1 MQGVEFLLSIKSELT
16 TVCNYKLCTGKNFIK
31 YWSPHPS
38 GTGPNALRNR
48 VPGPGL
54 KRPEVNKETG
64 QRFTDDPPCQVR
76 APRRPWDFKFRVIVD
91 RAQSHLIQPQGSSH
105 GRPGWQNLSNP
116 GLGRRGHP
124 DHSSHRLRARL
135 HFVMAAELRST
146 PSVRVSRASSPVQV
160 TF

>member
-1 MQGVEFLLSIKSELT
+1 MCEGCAGVEFLLSIKSELT

-91 RAQSHLIQPQGSSH
+91 RAQSHLMLASH
-105 GRPGWQNLSNP
+105 GQLLGLS
-116 GLGRRGHP
+116 
-124 DHSSHRLRARL
+124 LRMPRWPVSL
-135 HFVMAAELRST
+135 SCQVAELK
-146 PSVRVSRASSPVQV
+146 
-160 TF
+160 